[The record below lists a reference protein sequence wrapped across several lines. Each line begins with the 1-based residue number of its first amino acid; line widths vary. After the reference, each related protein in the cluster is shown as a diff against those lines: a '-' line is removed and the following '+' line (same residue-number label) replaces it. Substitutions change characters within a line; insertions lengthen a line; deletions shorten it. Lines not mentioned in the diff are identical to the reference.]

1 MIFAFS
7 IVVIL
12 LLVVGACRRRLR
24 QATLH
29 WGRLIAGLGNV
40 RHNTDQAKA
49 SDPVKAAELLGR
61 SVHQRGFQDAITPPW
76 LTNLTFLYWS
86 LCLGTFIWGFFV
98 LPWYVAVTWPVVFV
112 IGKRIFASMLPRPD
126 SDFYRQKLI
135 AGLES
140 CCNQFRRVG
149 DDMRLAAAGHM
160 VGLLRGS
167 GQNV

>member
-1 MIFAFS
+1 MIFVLTLL
-7 IVVIL
+7 VVL
-12 LLVVGACRRRLR
+12 LLVVGAYQSRLR

-29 WGRLIAGLGNV
+29 WGRLIAGLGDV
-40 RHNTDQAKA
+40 RGNIDQAKA
-49 SDPVKAAELLGR
+49 SDPVKAAELLGA

-76 LTNLTFLYWS
+76 LTKLTFLYWS
-86 LCLGTFIWGFFV
+86 LCLATFIWGFFL
-98 LPWYVAVTWPVVFV
+98 LPWYIAVTWPVAFV
-112 IGKRIFASMLPRPD
+112 MGKRIFGSMLPRAD

-135 AGLES
+135 DGLETR
-140 CCNQFRRVG
+140 CNQFRHVG